1 MYCLSA
7 GFCLGVE
14 KKNNWNNSGLTNIL
28 NKNPWIKYLY
38 ILVHDLSVFILVK
51 NKQDRNIGIA
61 LPEVFRQVLFVEN

>member
-1 MYCLSA
+1 MSA

-38 ILVHDLSVFILVK
+38 ILVHDLSVILVK
-51 NKQDRNIGIA
+51 NKEDRNIGFT
-61 LPEVFRQVLFVEN
+61 LPEVFWQLLFLEKKL